1 MVTLTNGSMW
11 LSPPFPWSRSAR
23 WSLLNIARCLVFNI
37 AGVARASAVSSAG
50 SFPLHPLH
58 SLIWMSGLDVVG
70 SSNVPAI
77 DTPSFVPRPRLACVG
92 LEPLLHAG
100 KRVVRASSTPISSA
114 ESAVHGTKAACKC
127 RKLENGV
134 SHRVPVLFVHP
145 SALEPRPH
153 GEIFLNF
160 SASMALDCHV
170 DIVFVR
176 ASSCCGLLR

>member
-70 SSNVPAI
+70 SSNVPAN
-77 DTPSFVPRPRLACVG
+77 DTPSFVLAFV
-92 LEPLLHAG
+92 LH
-100 KRVVRASSTPISSA
+100 VLASSLCSTL
-114 ESAVHGTKAACKC
+114 G
-127 RKLENGV
+127 NGW
-134 SHRVPVLFVHP
+134 SGRPPHP
-145 SALEPRPH
+145 FPARSQPCTGQRPH
-153 GEIFLNF
+153 ASVGSWRMESITGSPYFLCIQMHLSLVHTGRF
-160 SASMALDCHV
+160 
-170 DIVFVR
+170 F
-176 ASSCCGLLR
+176 

>member
-1 MVTLTNGSMW
+1 MESVGAVVLTQHCQMLGVQHRRSRACLGS
-11 LSPPFPWSRSAR
+11 LFGGVFPSPPFAQPDLDEWLGRGRFVKRSGQRHALVCAR
-23 WSLLNIARCLVFNI
+23 L
-37 AGVARASAVSSAG
+37 
-50 SFPLHPLH
+50 
-58 SLIWMSGLDVVG
+58 
-70 SSNVPAI
+70 
-77 DTPSFVPRPRLACVG
+77 RLACVG